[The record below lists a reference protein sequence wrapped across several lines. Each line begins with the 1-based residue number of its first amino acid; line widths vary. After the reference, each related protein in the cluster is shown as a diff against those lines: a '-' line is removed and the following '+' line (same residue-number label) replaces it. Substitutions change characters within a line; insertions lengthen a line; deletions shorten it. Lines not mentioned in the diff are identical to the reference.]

1 MNEGEAERVIRVVV
15 VDDEALVRSGFELI
29 LGASE
34 DIEVVATASGGDVV
48 ETVRRE
54 RPDVVLLDIRMP
66 DVDGLTV
73 LRELR
78 TGPDVPVV
86 AMLTTFDADE
96 YILTALHCG
105 AAGFLLKDT
114 EPEQLAHLVRTLA
127 AGGVVLS
134 PKASRTLLQS
144 HPGTEAAVD
153 EEAARVRL
161 LTARER
167 DVLVLVAEGLS
178 DADIGARIHLGA
190 GTVKDHVSAILTK
203 LRVTSRV
210 QAALLARRTCF
221 DVPHARAPF
230 STAGFVPPWHR
241 GSRRG
246 RTCASGA
253 GIRSTGRPG
262 RRSRS
267 ARKDRV
273 P

>member
-1 MNEGEAERVIRVVV
+1 MIRVVV
-15 VDDEALVRSGFELI
+15 VDDEALVLSGFGLI

-34 DIEVVATASGGDVV
+34 DVEVVATASGGDAI

-78 TGPDVPVV
+78 TMQDPPVV

-96 YILTALHCG
+96 YILTALNSG

-134 PKASRTLLQS
+134 PKASRTLLSS
-144 HPGTEAAVD
+144 HPGSETAVD
-153 EEAARVRL
+153 EEAARVGL
-161 LTARER
+161 LSSRER
-167 DVLVLVAEGLS
+167 EVLVLVAEGLS
-178 DADIGARIHLGA
+178 NADIGARIHLGA

-210 QAALLARRTCF
+210 QAALLAQ
-221 DVPHARAPF
+221 RAGLLDQRP
-230 STAGFVPPWHR
+230 
-241 GSRRG
+241 
-246 RTCASGA
+246 
-253 GIRSTGRPG
+253 RSETGR
-262 RRSRS
+262 
-267 ARKDRV
+267 
-273 P
+273 